1 MGLIANN
8 PHHFSGAIDS
18 DAADKGLEAGQIIL
32 QVAGV
37 DVSDPDDVAEGIKK
51 AMEAAKGDKDTVKVL
66 MQVKTGDQT
75 RFVALSL
82 KKA

>member
-1 MGLIANN
+1 MDARDE
-8 PHHFSGAIDS
+8 HHRDV
-18 DAADKGLEAGQIIL
+18 IL

-37 DVSDPDDVAEGIKK
+37 TVSDPGDVAAGIKK
-51 AMEAAKGDKDTVKVL
+51 AMASASAGKDTVKVL
-66 MQVKTGDQT
+66 MQVKSGEQT